1 MAGNTGNGSRLGV
14 IKDRKQTYNP
24 KTKKFVKLDTKTGKI
39 IKCKDTPFKSVR
51 KDGNA
56 KDACTKLGNNK

>member
-1 MAGNTGNGSRLGV
+1 MAGNTGNGSRVGV
-14 IKDRKQTYNP
+14 VKNRKQTYNS

-56 KDACTKLGNNK
+56 KNASSKLGNKK